1 VVYEKAGIGGSAE
14 LAAYF
19 LNDLMLPEDKR
30 DALGA
35 A

>member
-1 VVYEKAGIGGSAE
+1 VYEKAGLSGRAE

-19 LNDLMLPEDKR
+19 LNDLRLPEEKR
-30 DALGA
+30 EALGA